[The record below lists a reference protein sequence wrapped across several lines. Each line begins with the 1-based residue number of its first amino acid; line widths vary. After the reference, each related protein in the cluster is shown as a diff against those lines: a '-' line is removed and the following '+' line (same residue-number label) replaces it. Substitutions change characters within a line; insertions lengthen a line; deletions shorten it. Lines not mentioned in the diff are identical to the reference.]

1 MESIDPIKDPSDQS
15 AGASPGKAHDPKRT
29 PMVTEEHRRLEPFIG
44 TWTIA
49 GHEVGA
55 APNAPT
61 TPVTGEE
68 SYTWLPGR
76 FFLLGHWDH
85 RFGTDRHIG
94 LDIIRY
100 DANTGQYSSYTVDN
114 LGFAQTYRVTQRD
127 NVWFF
132 IGDWERAT
140 WVLSHDGQTMTID
153 WEITR
158 DRETWEP
165 LCHLDATKQTGGLAR
180 A

>member
-1 MESIDPIKDPSDQS
+1 MESIDPIKDQSEQS
-15 AGASPGKAHDPKRT
+15 AGASPGTAHDPKPT
-29 PMVTEEHRRLEPFIG
+29 PMVTEAHRRLEPFIG
-44 TWTIA
+44 TWTVA

-68 SYTWLPGR
+68 SYAWLPGR

-85 RFGTDRHIG
+85 RFGSDRHIG

-140 WVLSHDGQTMTID
+140 WALSHDGQTMTID

-158 DRETWEP
+158 DGETWEP